1 MKSASTNDILDFLEK
16 ANLITKVELNY
27 LNGKDNDIDTTYY
40 ASHKFFERSDYS
52 KAVEIATRIY
62 PRGYLS
68 LYSAVYANGLTNDI
82 PKKIYINSEQNQHLV
97 NNKDELD
104 FERIHAAFSK
114 TIERGNDFAEYN
126 GYIIRPTNGMFSG
139 QAGITTGSLNG
150 YKYKY
155 TNLERTLIDIAV
167 RPNMSGGIAEIA
179 AIYKI
184 AVNNFDIR
192 MNWLLKYLDTLN
204 FTYPYE
210 QAIGFL
216 LELAG
221 YKGKLDKMHERIS
234 EHKFFLHHSED
245 NRNLSNLLF
254 NEKWN
259 IYFPKNL

>member
-1 MKSASTNDILDFLEK
+1 L
-16 ANLITKVELNY
+16 
-27 LNGKDNDIDTTYY
+27 TT
-40 ASHKFFERSDYS
+40 
-52 KAVEIATRIY
+52 
-62 PRGYLS
+62 LC
-68 LYSAVYANGLTNDI
+68 
-82 PKKIYINSEQNQHLV
+82 
-97 NNKDELD
+97 
-104 FERIHAAFSK
+104 K

-167 RPNMSGGIAEIA
+167 RPKMSGGIAEVA

-184 AVNNFDIR
+184 AVNNFDIK

-221 YKGKLDKMHERIS
+221 L
-234 EHKFFLHHSED
+234 
-245 NRNLSNLLF
+245 
-254 NEKWN
+254 
-259 IYFPKNL
+259 